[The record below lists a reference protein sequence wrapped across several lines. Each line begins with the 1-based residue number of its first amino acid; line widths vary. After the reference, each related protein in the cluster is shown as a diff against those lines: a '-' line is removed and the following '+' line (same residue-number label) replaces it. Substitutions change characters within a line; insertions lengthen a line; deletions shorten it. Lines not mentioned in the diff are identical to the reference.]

1 MIGPSVIKEL
11 NAVNS
16 FMHNVDKWPYFQNLP
31 LATPFV
37 NVKHKRVKLGMTT
50 RLQSKIHTTRK
61 DAEFEFSYLLC
72 FF

>member
-37 NVKHKRVKLGMTT
+37 IVTHERVEPGMTT
-50 RLQSKIHTTRK
+50 RLQSKIHTTRM
-61 DAEFEFSYLLC
+61 DA
-72 FF
+72 